1 MGYPIPEGNSL
12 RGPFQPMR
20 FEATVDEC
28 IVTAGE
34 IPKDLAGGFYRI
46 GPAWKRP
53 TKQGTVAGLTSDGMV
68 QGLVFDNGRA
78 DYKNRWVR
86 TPKYLLE
93 EQHGRG
99 MFEWLDCGFGDWRDT
114 GFGEVTR
121 DEFNRGVS
129 QTTAGTNVFPF
140 AGEMIATHEQGG
152 PPIALDPITLKTKGV
167 VPWSTKL
174 SEGMLPQ
181 AAYGDTAF
189 AAHPK
194 WDHKTGDLFGWTW
207 SDEQPYL
214 TMHTVHKD
222 GTVTSREIWDAPYAT
237 VAHDAWL
244 TQEWVVMAF
253 QPFIPDK
260 KRYREEKL
268 NVWGWKPEHPI
279 HLALIPRN
287 DPAKPVR
294 WIKTDLE
301 PQYIMHTMSANVVG
315 DQLLL
320 DGPIFNRP
328 PFPFEQD
335 FKDGDDVALYFN
347 IAKSYLGRW
356 VVDLTTGSVKAEQLS
371 DRPSELPKVDE
382 RFYGQGYRWG
392 YQVGG
397 VVKRGGMKMNSLVV
411 TDMETLSDSEYQIR
425 HDEPAAVMEATFA
438 PRGPD
443 SPEGDGY
450 IIVPVSWWADKRG
463 EYQIFD
469 TDDITQGPIAKIELP
484 FMIGWTPHGHWMDF
498 R

>member
-1 MGYPIPEGNSL
+1 
-12 RGPFQPMR
+12 MR
-20 FEATVDEC
+20 FESTVDEC
-28 IVTAGE
+28 IVTEGE
-34 IPKDLAGGFYRI
+34 IPKDLAGGFYRN

-53 TKQGTVAGLTSDGMV
+53 TKQGTIAPLTQDGMI
-68 QGLVFDNGRA
+68 QSMVFHDGRA

-93 EQHGRG
+93 EKHRRG
-99 MFEWLDCGFGDWRDT
+99 MFEWVDCGYGDWRDT
-114 GFGEVTR
+114 GFGDVVR
-121 DEFNRGVS
+121 DSNNQGVPQS
-129 QTTAGTNVFPF
+129 TAGTNVFPF
-140 AGEMIATHEQGG
+140 AGDMIALHEQGG
-152 PPIALDPITLKTKGV
+152 PPIALDPLTLETKGI
-167 VPWSTKL
+167 VPWSAKL
-174 SEGMLPQ
+174 SAGLNTPS
-181 AAYGDTAF
+181 AYGDTAF

-194 WDHKTGDLFGWTW
+194 WDHTTGDLFGWTW
-207 SDEQPYL
+207 RDEQPYL
-214 TMHTVHKD
+214 TMHVVHKD
-222 GTVTSREIWDAPYAT
+222 GSVDTREIWDAPYAT

-253 QPFIPDK
+253 QPFIADR
-260 KRYREEKL
+260 KRVTEQKL
-268 NVWGWKPEHPI
+268 SIWGWKPEMPI

-287 DPAKPVR
+287 APQVPVR

-315 DQLLL
+315 NQLLL

-335 FKDGDDVALYFN
+335 FQEGQDAALYFS
-347 IAKSYLGRW
+347 IAKSCLGRW
-356 VVDLTTGSVKAEQLS
+356 IVDLDTGRVRSEQLS

-382 RFYGQGYRWG
+382 RFYGRGYKWG

-397 VVKRGGMKMNSLVV
+397 VAKRSGMKMNSLVV
-411 TDMETLSDSEYQIR
+411 TNMETLSEQVYEIR
-425 HDEPAAVMEATFA
+425 QDEPAAVMESTFA
-438 PRGPD
+438 PRSPD

-463 EYQIFD
+463 EYQIYD
-469 TDDITQGPIAKIELP
+469 THDITTGPICRIDLP
-484 FMIGWTPHGHWMDF
+484 FPIGWTPHGHWMDF